1 VAAASTIIWRVVPD
15 EHVRAVHALQQYH
28 TNQERRLTRELRIAA
43 AVVAGAALLA
53 LIAWR
58 WWTTRTAPVA
68 LLFAFAVPALAIALY
83 AATRPFSVK
92 HAARSQLR
100 DNPLVTEERRY
111 VFDKG
116 GLTIAGKSFE
126 DKFAWADVTR
136 IAETP
141 EFFLIFA
148 LRSAYYLP
156 KRAIAWPET
165 LDGLREIFRDAIGD
179 RSRVR

>member
-1 VAAASTIIWRVVPD
+1 VSATSTIIWKVAAD
-15 EHVRAVHALQQYH
+15 EHVRAVHTLQQYH
-28 TNQERRLTRELRIAA
+28 TKQGRRLTRELRIAA
-43 AVVAGAALLA
+43 ALLLAVALAA

-58 WWTTRTAPVA
+58 WWATGTPPVA
-68 LLFAFAVPALAIALY
+68 LILVLAVPALSAALY

-111 VFDKG
+111 VFDERGVTIG
-116 GLTIAGKSFE
+116 GQTFE
-126 DKFAWADVTR
+126 DTFAWPDVSR

-148 LRSAYYLP
+148 RRSAYYLP
-156 KRAIAWPET
+156 KRAVAWPET
-165 LDGLREIFRDAIGD
+165 LDSLREIFRDAIGD
-179 RSRVR
+179 RSQVR